1 MNEVFVEEQGS
12 HCDHWVDHQF
22 GGRTFIRLIPVL
34 RSDGDNPGNF
44 VPQGYQDAIPV
55 GWRYATPLT
64 AVGPFGPNSIPMRGY
79 ISPAFNTMEEALKH
93 GAKNEGAWRLWKAPP
108 EARRPGWVGNQHVE
122 RVPLYVRPTNSPE
135 SHLTLWGFA
144 RKGKKGEVIILL
156 DTNFSGR
163 VVEDDDPVQTKW
175 CHRKVWQLAE
185 DFLR

>member
-34 RSDGDNPGNF
+34 RSEGDNQIPR
-44 VPQGYQDAIPV
+44 GYRDGGWVALRYAIPT
-55 GWRYATPLT
+55 RP
-64 AVGPFGPNSIPMRGY
+64 VGPFGPNSIPMKCN
-79 ISPAFNTMEEALKH
+79 ISFLRFNTAEKALAH
-93 GAKNEGAWRLWKAPP
+93 GAKNEDAWRLWKAPL
-108 EARRPGWVGNQHVE
+108 EARRPGWVGNAHVE

-175 CHRKVWQLAE
+175 CHRKVWELAE